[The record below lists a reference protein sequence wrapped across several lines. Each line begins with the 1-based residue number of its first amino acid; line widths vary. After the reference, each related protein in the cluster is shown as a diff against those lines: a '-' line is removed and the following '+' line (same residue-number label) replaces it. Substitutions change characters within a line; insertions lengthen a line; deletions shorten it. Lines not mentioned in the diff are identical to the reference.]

1 MVILTICFVHRQGVN
16 TNAKN
21 VVIINNSVGNT
32 TMTAFALKNIKGRAG
47 RYYHHAM
54 GRVFYTDSK
63 QRQIENADDMQ
74 LNFQTYDTH
83 PILNEKRNLIGTY
96 CQTTYL

>member
-1 MVILTICFVHRQGVN
+1 MSE
-16 TNAKN
+16 AK
-21 VVIINNSVGNT
+21 GMT
-32 TMTAFALKNIKGRAG
+32 KTMTAFALKNIKGRAG

-74 LNFQTYDTH
+74 LIFKLMIH
-83 PILNEKRNLIGTY
+83 ILF
-96 CQTTYL
+96 